1 MGMYGGLKS
10 GMNRD
15 ALDVKNGRLRK
26 TPVGCHLEPSLA
38 GYVNLK
44 SHINFEL
51 YFSFCRLKG
60 LYFCKHFLKSGIRK
74 KD

>member
-1 MGMYGGLKS
+1 MNGGLKS
-10 GMNRD
+10 RMNRA

-26 TPVGCHLEPSLA
+26 TPVGCHLGPSLA
-38 GYVNLK
+38 RSVNLK

-60 LYFCKHFLKSGIRK
+60 LCFCKLSLKSGIRK
-74 KD
+74 KG